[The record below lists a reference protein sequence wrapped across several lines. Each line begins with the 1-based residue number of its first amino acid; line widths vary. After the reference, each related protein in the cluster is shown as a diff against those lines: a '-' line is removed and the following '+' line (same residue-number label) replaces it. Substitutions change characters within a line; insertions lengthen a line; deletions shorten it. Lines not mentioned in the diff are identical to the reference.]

1 MAGTTYKSIHPK
13 NRKAWRKWLE
23 NEHLSSTGIW
33 LVYYKKHTGLRG
45 LSYDEAVEEALC
57 FGWIDSLPGKLDDDR
72 SMLKFTP
79 RKPRSV
85 WSALNK
91 KRVDQLISQGL
102 MTAAGLASIEL
113 AKKNGS
119 WESLTASDEAAALNQ
134 VPPDLAK
141 LFARNKQAGEHFKAF
156 SQSVRKQFLSWI
168 FSAKRPE
175 TRKQRLAQT
184 VKMSAANV
192 KPGAQG
198 FKIVSSR

>member
-1 MAGTTYKSIHPK
+1 MAATLYKSIHPK
-13 NRKAWRKWLE
+13 DRKAWRKWLE
-23 NEHLSSTGIW
+23 KEHSRSAGIW

-57 FGWIDSLPGKLDDDR
+57 FGWIDSLPGKLDEER

-79 RKPRSV
+79 RKPKSV

-91 KRVDQLISQGL
+91 KRVAQLISQGL
-102 MTAAGLASIEL
+102 MTPAGLAPIRI

-119 WESLTASDEAAALNQ
+119 WETLTASDEAAAMNL
-134 VPPDLAK
+134 VPPDLAR
-141 LFARNKQAGEHFKAF
+141 LFAKNKQVGENFKAF
-156 SQSVRKQFLSWI
+156 SQSIRKQFLSWI

-175 TRKQRLAQT
+175 TRLKRVEQT
-184 VKMSAANV
+184 VRMAAANV

-198 FKIVSSR
+198 FKIVSS